1 MYYVHVIVYIII
13 YTLYVDFFYLFSFE
27 QQQYFKMWEEYD
39 DTEDSFCERDGQS
52 RVGEERVR
60 V

>member
-1 MYYVHVIVYIII
+1 MYYVYMC
-13 YTLYVDFFYLFSFE
+13 FFYLFSFE

-52 RVGEERVR
+52 RVGEERVL